1 MYVYD
6 LKEYPHNV
14 SEVEILHNTGLYQ
27 PYEITNAS
35 DANFTL
41 SSYDIDTSSAV
52 GLTGT
57 YTANTAIF
65 KVKKT
70 RADNYSVDITGGG
83 SGAGAAGETIII
95 PGTLLGGATPA
106 NDATITTTDVDGG
119 VITAVSIAGTPR
131 FDDSTPVHD
140 GKVWKLN
147 FGTGLEGTA
156 SNGLQEDTDHDTKLV
171 IRHKQNFLLDDFGTE
186 ELPTRPSTAFT
197 FTEDTTEYVYRT
209 ILFGN
214 QITDGVTTA
223 ANQRMVTFDSNFRY
237 TDLSVN
243 QSVITATESFF
254 SANSTVDSNYT
265 DIVANATPSATI
277 TMGATAA
284 TTSTDGSRFI
294 AIGQLDATE
303 RTRLANADMI
313 VTWGGKT
320 YQIDDYAE
328 YSYTGGS
335 GTVAMAV
342 IQISDVANTD
352 IHWPALNPG
361 LAKTLVNSGGITL
374 KAGLSSGEAAE
385 ITVNISTNRATGH
398 DMLDIGT
405 GGFNTSNYPERIYGS
420 PFGFAP
426 VSAGDAIDS
435 TGNASAA
442 QVQERNKGRVFA
454 TLTDQDGFFRV
465 GRFFTV
471 DQGTGSVTFNAAL
484 VLTNIDGIGF
494 KRGVRV
500 NEFSND
506 DTFTDA
512 KGDAV
517 PTQTATEG
525 YIDQRLGFDRD
536 GATGGTVIGPG
547 VMSLGGPGFSQ
558 TPMNSDMNLGSNRI
572 TNLGTPTASSDA
584 VTKQYVDQK
593 TDQLNDI
600 GDVTITGTGAPI
612 TSNILAFV
620 GTNQQSVNVEVT
632 GDIGL
637 TYTSGNSITANINTG
652 VIVNN
657 DVNASAAIDQS
668 KLNMNAATTR
678 VNAVGITQADLGLA
692 SFHSTQFTSTNGWIE
707 LEDLGVVN
715 AKLANDDVTIGGTS
729 IALGATSTSITGLT
743 GLTFD
748 SGTISGTVG
757 INITGS
763 ITHTGNI
770 VGPANSGAD
779 NGVSIGS
786 STNRYNTVW
795 ATTFNGEATAALYAD
810 LAENYLGDAAYE
822 PGTVLVFGGDEEVT
836 ACTAKGQ
843 TSAAGVVTTNPAH
856 LMNSALQGD
865 HVVGVALQGRVPCKV
880 IGKVAK
886 GDMLVTSAVPGYAI
900 VNNTPNV
907 GQVIGKAVGTKD
919 DSERGVVEVVVGRV

>member
-1 MYVYD
+1 
-6 LKEYPHNV
+6 
-14 SEVEILHNTGLYQ
+14 
-27 PYEITNAS
+27 
-35 DANFTL
+35 
-41 SSYDIDTSSAV
+41 
-52 GLTGT
+52 
-57 YTANTAIF
+57 
-65 KVKKT
+65 
-70 RADNYSVDITGGG
+70 
-83 SGAGAAGETIII
+83 
-95 PGTLLGGATPA
+95 
-106 NDATITTTDVDGG
+106 
-119 VITAVSIAGTPR
+119 
-131 FDDSTPVHD
+131 
-140 GKVWKLN
+140 
-147 FGTGLEGTA
+147 
-156 SNGLQEDTDHDTKLV
+156 
-171 IRHKQNFLLDDFGTE
+171 
-186 ELPTRPSTAFT
+186 
-197 FTEDTTEYVYRT
+197 
-209 ILFGN
+209 
-214 QITDGVTTA
+214 
-223 ANQRMVTFDSNFRY
+223 
-237 TDLSVN
+237 
-243 QSVITATESFF
+243 
-254 SANSTVDSNYT
+254 
-265 DIVANATPSATI
+265 
-277 TMGATAA
+277 
-284 TTSTDGSRFI
+284 
-294 AIGQLDATE
+294 
-303 RTRLANADMI
+303 
-313 VTWGGKT
+313 
-320 YQIDDYAE
+320 
-328 YSYTGGS
+328 
-335 GTVAMAV
+335 
-342 IQISDVANTD
+342 
-352 IHWPALNPG
+352 
-361 LAKTLVNSGGITL
+361 
-374 KAGLSSGEAAE
+374 
-385 ITVNISTNRATGH
+385 
-398 DMLDIGT
+398 
-405 GGFNTSNYPERIYGS
+405 
-420 PFGFAP
+420 
-426 VSAGDAIDS
+426 
-435 TGNASAA
+435 
-442 QVQERNKGRVFA
+442 
-454 TLTDQDGFFRV
+454 
-465 GRFFTV
+465 
-471 DQGTGSVTFNAAL
+471 
-484 VLTNIDGIGF
+484 
-494 KRGVRV
+494 
-500 NEFSND
+500 
-506 DTFTDA
+506 
-512 KGDAV
+512 
-517 PTQTATEG
+517 
-525 YIDQRLGFDRD
+525 
-536 GATGGTVIGPG
+536 
-547 VMSLGGPGFSQ
+547 
-558 TPMNSDMNLGSNRI
+558 MNSDMNLGSNRI

-856 LMNSALQGD
+856 LMNSALQGE

>member
-1 MYVYD
+1 
-6 LKEYPHNV
+6 
-14 SEVEILHNTGLYQ
+14 
-27 PYEITNAS
+27 
-35 DANFTL
+35 
-41 SSYDIDTSSAV
+41 
-52 GLTGT
+52 
-57 YTANTAIF
+57 
-65 KVKKT
+65 
-70 RADNYSVDITGGG
+70 
-83 SGAGAAGETIII
+83 
-95 PGTLLGGATPA
+95 
-106 NDATITTTDVDGG
+106 
-119 VITAVSIAGTPR
+119 
-131 FDDSTPVHD
+131 
-140 GKVWKLN
+140 
-147 FGTGLEGTA
+147 
-156 SNGLQEDTDHDTKLV
+156 
-171 IRHKQNFLLDDFGTE
+171 
-186 ELPTRPSTAFT
+186 
-197 FTEDTTEYVYRT
+197 
-209 ILFGN
+209 
-214 QITDGVTTA
+214 
-223 ANQRMVTFDSNFRY
+223 
-237 TDLSVN
+237 
-243 QSVITATESFF
+243 
-254 SANSTVDSNYT
+254 
-265 DIVANATPSATI
+265 
-277 TMGATAA
+277 MGATAA

-426 VSAGDAIDS
+426 VSSGDAIDS

-558 TPMNSDMNLGSNRI
+558 TIMNSDMNLGSNRI

-584 VTKQYVDQK
+584 TTKQYVDQK

-657 DVNASAAIDQS
+657 DINASAAIDQS

-856 LMNSALQGD
+856 LMNSALQGE